1 MTYLLILLILAL
13 IISPLLWFRQSPR
26 QKMITEM
33 RRLASSRGLR
43 VRLVHAP
50 DAREGEG
57 RLEYAGYTLLWVPDS
72 SPSPFSRMEKWLL
85 VRGTRRGG
93 HSPWENWQWLG
104 HEANDRLQ
112 PVIGAVLAALPTDVI
127 AVEVNREGVAIVWQE
142 RGELADIDRID
153 TQLKHLRSAI
163 RPDESFD
170 RLAAE

>member
-1 MTYLLILLILAL
+1 MTYLLILLILAI

-57 RLEYAGYTLLWVPDS
+57 RLEYAGYTLLWTPDS
-72 SPSPFSRMEKWLL
+72 KPSAFSRMEKWLL
-85 VRGTRRGG
+85 VRGTRRGD
-93 HSPWENWQWLG
+93 HSPWEGWQWLG
-104 HEANDRLQ
+104 HEANDRLL
-112 PVIGAVLAALPTDVI
+112 PVIGAVLIALPADVI

-153 TQLKHLRSAI
+153 TQLKHLRDAI
-163 RPDESFD
+163 RPEEPFD
-170 RLAAE
+170 RLATE

>member
-72 SPSPFSRMEKWLL
+72 SPSPFSRMEKLLL
-85 VRGTRRGG
+85 VRASRRGD
-93 HSPWENWQWLG
+93 HSPWEGWQWLG
-104 HEANDRLQ
+104 HEANDRLI
-112 PVIGAVLAALPTDVI
+112 PVIGTVLSALPTDVI

-163 RPDESFD
+163 RPEELLD

>member
-1 MTYLLILLILAL
+1 MTYLLILLILAI

-57 RLEYAGYTLLWVPDS
+57 RLEYAGYTLLWAPDS
-72 SPSPFSRMEKWLL
+72 SPSSFSRMEKWLL
-85 VRGTRRGG
+85 VRGTRRGD
-93 HSPWENWQWLG
+93 HSPWDGWQWLG
-104 HEANDRLQ
+104 HEANDRLL
-112 PVIGAVLAALPTDVI
+112 PVIGEVLAALPVNVT
-127 AVEVNREGVAIVWQE
+127 ALEVNREGVAIVWQE

-153 TQLKHLRSAI
+153 ARLKDLRRAI
-163 RPDESFD
+163 RPEEPLD
-170 RLAAE
+170 RLAIG